1 MSTVVVG
8 LVHSA
13 AAEIEAE
20 LWSYFPLQGLREQI
34 PVAKRETWIERQSTV
49 WRVGLVLELPA
60 QQSLDIQSTPALLC
74 ESVPS
79 RILPSSPRN
88 IFNPK

>member
-20 LWSYFPLQGLREQI
+20 LWSCFPLQGLREQI

-60 QQSLDIQSTPALLC
+60 LDRSAACAIVEILVEQQH
-74 ESVPS
+74 
-79 RILPSSPRN
+79 
-88 IFNPK
+88 